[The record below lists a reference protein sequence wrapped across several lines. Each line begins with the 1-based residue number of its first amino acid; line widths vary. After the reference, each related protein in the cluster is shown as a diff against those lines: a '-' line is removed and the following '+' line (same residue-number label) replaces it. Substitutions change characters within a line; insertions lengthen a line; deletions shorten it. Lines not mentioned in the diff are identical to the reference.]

1 MDKHVKKSVIIT
13 LAGMSSRFSRSVGRE
28 CHKSFYREVP
38 EDDCLLDW
46 QLDLTKRYGFE
57 QIVLVGGY
65 KYDELEKLVQKNHA
79 DLPVKLVPNDHY
91 ADLGSCYSLCLGVE
105 AVDEDAVSVVF
116 LEGDLLFDS
125 QTFDELAA
133 LNDDAITATRSIVDA
148 KTSVAFFTTVAG
160 RLRYVYD
167 TRHESLKVDEPF
179 TRIGNSGQVWQFA
192 DVAKLKASVRG
203 LSKDDWK
210 GTNLVPILKYF
221 EGVDARTVRVCQ
233 FNAWFNCNT
242 IADYRAM
249 KKYVKEVKNAR
260 N

>member
-1 MDKHVKKSVIIT
+1 MGKRVKKSVIIT
-13 LAGMSSRFSRSVGRE
+13 LAGTSSRFSRSVGRE
-28 CHKSFYREVP
+28 CHKSFYREAP

-46 QLDLTKRYGFE
+46 QLYLAKRHGFE
-57 QIVLVGGY
+57 EIVLVGGY
-65 KYDELEKLVQKNHA
+65 KYEELEKLLQEKHA
-79 DLPVKLVPNDHY
+79 NLPVKLVRNDHF
-91 ADLGSCYSLCLGVE
+91 ADLGSCYSLCLGVK

-125 QTFDELAA
+125 QTFAELVT

-148 KTSVAFFTTVAG
+148 KTSVAFFTTEDG

-179 TRIGNSGQVWQFA
+179 TCLGNSGQVWQFA
-192 DVAKLKASVRG
+192 DVAKLKKSVRG
-203 LSKDDWK
+203 LSGDDWK
-210 GTNLVPILKYF
+210 GTNLVPILKYY
-221 EGVDARTVRVCQ
+221 EGIDARTVRVCQ
-233 FNAWFNCNT
+233 FNSWFNCNT

-249 KKYVKEVKNAR
+249 KKYVKEMKDAR

>member
-1 MDKHVKKSVIIT
+1 MGKRVKKSVIIT
-13 LAGMSSRFSRSVGRE
+13 LAGTSSRFSRSVGSE
-28 CHKSFYREVP
+28 CHKSFYRETP
-38 EDDCLLDW
+38 NDDCLLDW
-46 QLDLTKRYGFE
+46 QLDLARRHGFE

-65 KYDELEKLVQKNHA
+65 KYEELERQVQNNYA
-79 DLPVKLVPNDHY
+79 DLPVKLVLNDHF

-125 QTFDELAA
+125 QTFDELAS

-148 KTSVAFFTTVAG
+148 KTSVAFFTTVEG

-179 TRIGNSGQVWQFA
+179 TRLGNSGQVWQFA
-192 DVAKLKASVRG
+192 DVAKLKASVHG

-210 GTNLVPILKYF
+210 GTNLVPILKYY

-242 IADYRAM
+242 IADYWAM
-249 KKYVKEVKNAR
+249 KKYVKEVKDAR